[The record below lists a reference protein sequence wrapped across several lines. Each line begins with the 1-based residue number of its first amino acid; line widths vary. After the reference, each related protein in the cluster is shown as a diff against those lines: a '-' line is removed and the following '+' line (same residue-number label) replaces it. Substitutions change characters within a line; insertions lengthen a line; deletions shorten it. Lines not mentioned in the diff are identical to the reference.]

1 MIQTD
6 NVIKIIWKN
15 IYPINQYKKGV
26 QVEMRGF
33 EETREKIRYHKLIYS
48 FAQKIAFTQENVIPW
63 HIEYLKKKKLLRRCT
78 GW

>member
-1 MIQTD
+1 
-6 NVIKIIWKN
+6 
-15 IYPINQYKKGV
+15 
-26 QVEMRGF
+26 MRGF